1 MMMISK
7 ERRLEILLGLYEQ
20 LTSGEPLED
29 YMREITLLDIM
40 LEIDR
45 ITEEL

>member
-1 MMMISK
+1 MMMINK

-20 LTSGEPLED
+20 LASGEPLED

-40 LEIDR
+40 LEMDR

>member
-1 MMMISK
+1 MMMINK